1 MIMKSLILLMAI
13 MMTGTIQAQESFY
26 DLNAE
31 DITGEMVDFSQFKG
45 KKVLIVN
52 TASKCGFTPQYEGL
66 QKLHEDYAG
75 EDFVIIGFPSND
87 FMNQEPGTEAEIQ
100 AFCEKNYGVEFLMM
114 SKVAVKGDD
123 MHPVYQWLTQKA
135 KNGVQDSKVSWNF
148 QKYMISETG
157 ELIEMFSTKVKP
169 QDEKIVS
176 LIKS

>member
-1 MIMKSLILLMAI
+1 MKSLIILMAV
-13 MMTGTIQAQESFY
+13 MMTGTLQAQESFY
-26 DLNAE
+26 DLKAK

-45 KKVLIVN
+45 KKILIVN

-87 FMNQEPGTEAEIQ
+87 FLKQEPGTEKEIQ

-114 SKVAVKGDD
+114 SKVAVKGNEK
-123 MHPVYQWLTQKA
+123 HPVYQWLTEKA

-148 QKYMISETG
+148 QKYMISENG
-157 ELIEMFSTKVKP
+157 ELLESFSSKVKP

-176 LIKS
+176 LINS